1 MTKLINFIKKI
12 VLFFLFFFIVFSLT
26 KNIFDYK
33 NKISFFQQLKSEFVN
48 ETEKNKKLKAELA
61 KTNDYYYLEKNIRE
75 KLNLVKPNEI
85 VVILPK
91 TEPQK
96 VKNKETIRKPT
107 YTQWLELF
115 LNY

>member
-1 MTKLINFIKKI
+1 MNKIIIFFKKL

-26 KNIFDYK
+26 RNIFDYK
-33 NKISFFQQLKSEFVN
+33 NKIAFFQQLKSEFIN
-48 ETEKNKKLKAELA
+48 EKEKNKKLKAELA

-91 TEPQK
+91 IQPQK
-96 VKNKETIRKPT
+96 VKNKKTIRKPIFA
-107 YTQWLELF
+107 QWLELF
-115 LNY
+115 LD